1 MLKYL
6 ITYLGT
12 GLVFAA
18 LDAGYLTIA
27 GTSVDRPTLD
37 YALAD
42 TPDMPSAV
50 AFYLMYIAGVLVLG
64 ILPNKD
70 ATLGKAARTGAL
82 LGAFAYATYDL
93 TNQATLKIWAI
104 RITLIDICW
113 GTFLTCVG
121 CSVGWLIWRWADK
134 RFA

>member
-1 MLKYL
+1 MLKYI
-6 ITYLGT
+6 ITYLGM
-12 GLVFAA
+12 GGVFAA

-27 GTSVDRPTLD
+27 GSSVDRPTLD

-42 TPDMPSAV
+42 KPNLTAAV

-64 ILPNKD
+64 VLPNKD
-70 ATLGKAARTGAL
+70 ASLGKAARTGAL

-93 TNQATLKIWAI
+93 TNQATLRIWAT

-121 CSVGWLIWRWADK
+121 ASVGWLIWRWAS
-134 RFA
+134 RVFP

>member
-37 YALAD
+37 
-42 TPDMPSAV
+42 
-50 AFYLMYIAGVLVLG
+50 
-64 ILPNKD
+64 
-70 ATLGKAARTGAL
+70 
-82 LGAFAYATYDL
+82 
-93 TNQATLKIWAI
+93 
-104 RITLIDICW
+104 
-113 GTFLTCVG
+113 
-121 CSVGWLIWRWADK
+121 
-134 RFA
+134 